1 MHQGRLQRTWTNGL
15 NWITARTH
23 RSVVL
28 VGLAALTISA
38 SLSQLGFMPQPWV
51 HDEFSYL
58 LAADTFAHGRLTN
71 PTHPMWVH
79 FEALHILQQPTYAS
93 KYPPGQGLML
103 ALGQVL
109 TGYPIVGVWLSV
121 ALACAAI
128 CWMLQAWLPPR
139 WALLGGLIAALHPLV
154 LQWSQNYWGGAVAM
168 GGGALLLGAVRRLAA
183 QPRVHDG
190 IIMGLGVAILA
201 NSRPY
206 EGAVLSFLVSVAL
219 LLPVC
224 LVLVPMAGATAYY
237 NFKVTGNALRMPHQV
252 YEETYAAAPTF
263 FWLNARPIPTYHH
276 QSIRDTQVGWA
287 LNVYLLQ
294 RSPSG
299 FVSST
304 FEKLQIY
311 GASYFPSWGLIMP
324 LIMLPWML
332 KRDRWTRLA
341 LLIVALFLIAL
352 LVETWWHAH
361 YAAPITALM
370 FAIALQA
377 MRYLYEWRLVGR
389 LLVGA
394 SLMLC
399 LVAFVM
405 QWQLLARTDPQ
416 GTSWRS
422 QRARIISSLN
432 STGEKHLILV
442 RYKPGQS
449 VHLDWVHNGADIDG
463 SPVVWAREM
472 DAAQN
477 RKLLE
482 YFHDRKVWLLIGLD
496 PLPWTLFPY
505 GGGVHDAQEPTA
517 VPTGVPAAD
526 H

>member
-1 MHQGRLQRTWTNGL
+1 
-15 NWITARTH
+15 
-23 RSVVL
+23 
-28 VGLAALTISA
+28 
-38 SLSQLGFMPQPWV
+38 
-51 HDEFSYL
+51 
-58 LAADTFAHGRLTN
+58 
-71 PTHPMWVH
+71 
-79 FEALHILQQPTYAS
+79 
-93 KYPPGQGLML
+93 
-103 ALGQVL
+103 
-109 TGYPIVGVWLSV
+109 
-121 ALACAAI
+121 
-128 CWMLQAWLPPR
+128 
-139 WALLGGLIAALHPLV
+139 
-154 LQWSQNYWGGAVAM
+154 
-168 GGGALLLGAVRRLAA
+168 
-183 QPRVHDG
+183 
-190 IIMGLGVAILA
+190 MGLGMAILA

-219 LLPVC
+219 LVLMLRGAGLRVWRGRVLLPVC

-252 YEETYAAAPTF
+252 YEETYGAAPTF
-263 FWLNARPIPTYHH
+263 FWQNARTIPTYHH

-294 RSPSG
+294 RSPRG
-299 FVSST
+299 FVSSIS
-304 FEKLQIY
+304 EKLQIY
-311 GASYFPSWGLIMP
+311 GASYFPTWGLIMP

-332 KRDRWTRLA
+332 KRDQWTRLA

-377 MRYLYEWRLVGR
+377 MRYLYEWRLAGR

-394 SLMLC
+394 SLLLC

-416 GTSWRS
+416 GTSWNS
-422 QRARIISSLN
+422 KRARIISSLN
-432 STGEKHLILV
+432 QKRQKHLILV

-449 VHLDWVHNGADIDG
+449 VHLDWVHNDADIDG

-505 GGGVHDAQEPTA
+505 GGGVHDGQEPTA
-517 VPTGVPAAD
+517 VPAGVPAAD